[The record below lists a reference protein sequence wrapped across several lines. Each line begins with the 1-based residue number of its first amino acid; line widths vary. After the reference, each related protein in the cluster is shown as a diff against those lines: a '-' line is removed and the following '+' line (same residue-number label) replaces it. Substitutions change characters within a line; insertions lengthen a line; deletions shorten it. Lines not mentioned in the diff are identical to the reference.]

1 MKAITL
7 IPGLFT
13 FLLFQACAGN
23 NKLAAEKDG
32 GANTVNMLAGKT
44 AKITYPDFS
53 AEVQYLNDSTLH
65 WKAVEKNG
73 KTDEGTEHISYK
85 QLNDHLYFLNWI
97 EKDGLTVS
105 QVINTKDGD
114 VDAFLS
120 YKDDK
125 SPAGRGAQFLKGKFE
140 FTTTK

>member
-7 IPGLFT
+7 IPGLSI

-23 NKLAAEKDG
+23 SNPAAEKSD
-32 GANTVNMLAGKT
+32 AAEALIGKT

-53 AEVQYLNDSTLH
+53 AEVQYLNDSTVH
-65 WKAVEKNG
+65 WKAVDKTG
-73 KTDEGTEHISYK
+73 KTNEGMEHISYK
-85 QLNDHLYFLNWI
+85 QLNGHLYFLNWI

-105 QVINTKDGD
+105 QVINTKEGE

-125 SPAGRGAQFLKGKFE
+125 SSAGRAAQFLKGKFE
-140 FTTTK
+140 FNTKK

>member
-13 FLLFQACAGN
+13 FFLFQACAGN
-23 NKLAAEKDG
+23 SNSVAEKGD
-32 GANTVNMLAGKT
+32 AEETLAGKT

-65 WKAVEKNG
+65 WKSVDNTG
-73 KTDEGTEHISYK
+73 KTNEATEHVSCK
-85 QLNDHLYFLNWI
+85 QLNNHLYFLNWI

-105 QVINTKDGD
+105 QVINTKNGE

-125 SPAGRGAQFLKGKFE
+125 SPAGRAAQFVKGKFE
-140 FTTTK
+140 FNTKK